1 MKEGDL
7 RVWWIPQVPMKAFR
21 QPVANVEQAILL
33 LNTLAEYD
41 NFQFE
46 NNVKGDYC
54 NVGGLEIFEDGEWC
68 EWCSEDGDNID
79 YVIRNEVVL

>member
-21 QPVANVEQAILL
+21 QPAANVEQAILL

-41 NFQFE
+41 RFQLE
-46 NNVKGDYC
+46 NNVRGDFR
-54 NVGGLEIFEDGEWC
+54 NAGGLEVFEYGDWLDWVNEDGN
-68 EWCSEDGDNID
+68 DID
-79 YVIRNEVVL
+79 YVIRNGVTG